1 MFDLP
6 RIPAVTMVSVQA
18 ATSVLLMLT
27 RETLC
32 QLTKQTLTSL
42 LNVSTDF
49 TWCLN
54 FFPSLPFLSFTWL
67 QTALLLYH
75 LFFNISCWVSNFGTG
90 RPSHAG
96 RWKRTQCFWS
106 VNQELRHSFL
116 LLLWRSST
124 VISHQHRALMKTE
137 QCEKVFGKAVCPLR
151 GKTVRAHCKRA

>member
-1 MFDLP
+1 MFDRP

-27 RETLC
+27 REALS

-42 LNVSTDF
+42 LNVSMDF

-54 FFPSLPFLSFTWL
+54 VFLLFLSCPPCDFK
-67 QTALLLYH
+67 LLYH

-90 RPSHAG
+90 RPGHAR
-96 RWKRTQCFWS
+96 RWKRTECFWS
-106 VNQELRHSFL
+106 VNRVLRHSF

-124 VISHQHRALMKTE
+124 VISHQRRALMKTE
-137 QCEKVFGKAVCPLR
+137 QCEKELYVSLLGKRFVLKGER
-151 GKTVRAHCKRA
+151 H